1 MLVTPSCFWVAISTI
16 NSIAMVQSSVSETGQ
31 AERGSAGG
39 PCVAD
44 ACVHSPVSTQAAPSS
59 SGLSLQ
65 HLYKVS
71 VVLCP
76 SEDALRIVLVFQEEC
91 KLHLHL
97 DKTPPAFGIYLFSGL
112 QGNSWGG
119 DHRNPHLWRKSAE
132 RTRRSFS
139 SFGYTLLRPSGPA
152 WVYWK

>member
-1 MLVTPSCFWVAISTI
+1 MAISTI

-112 QGNSWGG
+112 QGNS
-119 DHRNPHLWRKSAE
+119 
-132 RTRRSFS
+132 
-139 SFGYTLLRPSGPA
+139 
-152 WVYWK
+152 